1 MLVTDVKSR
10 PQYQQLRFDASGRFH
25 LFIGQGEGGLAFQR
39 VRPELPDSAEIS
51 VIYTGESLTGCD
63 LSEEVSGCGWRQLTL
78 LPTQVDAL
86 QLLDE
91 VLAKSVMGIRLY
103 VAGSEGFIGVA
114 EQVAAR
120 YNLQSD
126 ELQREHQGSSARR
139 VYCVHCQTSRDDVT
153 TNIVVCRGCGRHLL
167 VRDHYSRRLA
177 AFMGV
182 MADAEAPGC
191 LPELCEVYE

>member
-10 PQYQQLRFDASGRFH
+10 PQYQPLRFDASGRFH
-25 LFIGQGEGGLAFQR
+25 LFLGQGEGGLALRR
-39 VRPELPDSAEIS
+39 VRAELSDSADTR

-63 LSEEVSGCGWRQLTL
+63 LSEELAGCGWRQLTL
-78 LPTQVDAL
+78 LPTQADAF
-86 QLLDE
+86 QVLDE
-91 VLAKSVMGIRLY
+91 VLAQSLMGTRLY

-126 ELQREHQGSSARR
+126 ELQREHQGSRARR
-139 VYCVHCQTSRDDVT
+139 VYCVHCETIHDEIT
-153 TNIVVCRGCGRHLL
+153 TNLVRCHGCERHLL

-177 AFMGV
+177 AFLGV
-182 MADAEAPGC
+182 MADAETPGK
-191 LPELCEVYE
+191 LPELHEEFR